1 MKHPMR
7 RLLIILMI
15 CLLLPGLSLSEANK
29 RSTSLPDLTLT
40 DYPASTSTSH
50 VTITFTGGEGFTYVL
65 DHQYKSAWLAPLSQ
79 KLAADTGAFEVDCLP
94 GANKFVLRNSGK
106 SRSDDTSIAFTINS
120 TDTAGAPDEVQISTP
135 TLRKG
140 ATGAAV
146 KALQHVLKDLGL
158 YSGSISGSFGDATRR
173 AVIAAQKQFGIAQD
187 GVVGPIT
194 LRHLN
199 LTTYSIPVSSL
210 GGGSSSGT
218 GSSGSVRSLQKGMQ
232 GDDVRT
238 LQRRLKALGY
248 DPGPVDGVFG
258 DLTLSAVLKYQ
269 KNVGL
274 LQDGIVGPATRRKLN
289 SGAGS
294 LQPDLPSGFTRYLK
308 MGSKGNDVK
317 TVQSRLILLNYLN
330 DKADGIFGK
339 LTRRAVVAFQYDEG
353 IKVDGIVGPVT
364 YGRLFP

>member
-15 CLLLPGLSLSEANK
+15 CLLLPGLSLGEAG
-29 RSTSLPDLTLT
+29 TSLPDLTLT

-50 VTITFTGGEGFTYVL
+50 VTITFIGGEGFTYVL
-65 DHQYKSAWLAPLSQ
+65 DHQYKSTWLAPLTK
-79 KLAADTGAFEVDCLP
+79 KLTAEAGFFEADCLP
-94 GANKFVLRNSGK
+94 GTNKFVLRNSGK
-106 SRSDDTSIAFTINS
+106 GRSDETSITFTIKC
-120 TDTAGAPDEVQISTP
+120 TDTAGAPDEVQLSTP

-146 KALQHVLKDLGL
+146 KALQRALKDLGV
-158 YSGSISGSFGDATRR
+158 YSGSISGTFDTATRK

-187 GVVGPIT
+187 GVVGPVT
-194 LRHLN
+194 LRHLD
-199 LTTYSIPVSSL
+199 LTTYSVPVDSL
-210 GGGSSSGT
+210 GGGSSSG
-218 GSSGSVRSLQKGMQ
+218 SGSTVRSLQKGMQ
-232 GDDVRT
+232 GSDVRT
-238 LQRRLKALGY
+238 LQSRLKALGY

-269 KNVGL
+269 KNTGL
-274 LQDGIVGPATRRKLN
+274 LQDGIVGPATRKKLN

-294 LQPDLPSGFTRYLK
+294 LNPDLPNGWTRYLK
-308 MGSKGNDVK
+308 MGSKGSDVK
-317 TVQSRLILLNYLN
+317 TVQSRLIVLDYLN

-339 LTRRAVVAFQYDEG
+339 LTHRAVVAFQFDEG
-353 IKVDGIVGPVT
+353 IEVDGIVGPVT

>member
-15 CLLLPGLSLSEANK
+15 CLLLPGLSLGEA
-29 RSTSLPDLTLT
+29 SLPDLTLM

-65 DHQYKSAWLAPLSQ
+65 DHQYKSTWLAPLTQ
-79 KLAADTGAFEVDCLP
+79 KLTAEAGAFEADCLP

-106 SRSDDTSIAFTINS
+106 SRSDKTSIAFTINS
-120 TDTAGAPDEVQISTP
+120 TDESGAPDEVKVSTP

-146 KALQHVLKDLGL
+146 KALQRALKDLGV
-158 YSGSISGSFGDATRR
+158 YSGTISGSFGEATRK

-187 GVVGPIT
+187 GIVGPIT

-199 LTTYSIPVSSL
+199 LTTYSIPVDSL
-210 GGGSSSGT
+210 GGGSSSG
-218 GSSGSVRSLQKGMQ
+218 SGSTVRSLQKGMR

-269 KNVGL
+269 KNAGL

-294 LQPDLPSGFTRYLK
+294 LEPDPPGGYTRYLK

-317 TVQSRLILLNYLN
+317 AVQSRLILLDYLN

-339 LTRRAVVAFQYDEG
+339 LTHRAVVAFQYDEG
-353 IKVDGIVGPVT
+353 IEVDGIVGPVT